1 MLEARL
7 FSREGLANATD
18 WMEIRPGDDANRG
31 EYGLGLFR
39 SRHDGFSTV
48 GHTGSLPGGGAIM
61 QYIPEL
67 DVYIGAV
74 TNTDLGAA
82 GASALVER
90 VRWTLLNE

>member
-1 MLEARL
+1 M
-7 FSREGLANATD
+7 GL
-18 WMEIRPGDDANRG
+18 MRIRYD
-31 EYGLGLFR
+31 E
-39 SRHDGFSTV
+39 FSTV
-48 GHTGSLPGGGAIM
+48 GHTGALPGSGAIM

-74 TNTDLGAA
+74 TNTEFDDI